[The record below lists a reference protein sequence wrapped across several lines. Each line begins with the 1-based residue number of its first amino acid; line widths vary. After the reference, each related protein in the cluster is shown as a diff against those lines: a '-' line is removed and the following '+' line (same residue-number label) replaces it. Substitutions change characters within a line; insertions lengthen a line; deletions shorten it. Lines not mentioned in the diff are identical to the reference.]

1 MNNQNKTVTVSAR
14 IKESTLNKI
23 LKINKDFMIGSTGN
37 IFNTTLNKSEVI
49 ERAIDILFE
58 LDLSDYETFLN
69 VTGHVVNDFYKEC
82 KNTSQ
87 KYVLRVVRKDEV
99 M

>member
-1 MNNQNKTVTVSAR
+1 MNSSNKTVTVSAR

-23 LKINKDFMIGSTGN
+23 IKINKDFMIGSTGN
-37 IFNTTLNKSEVI
+37 IFNTALNKSEVI
-49 ERAIDILFE
+49 EKAINLLFE
-58 LDLSDYETFLN
+58 LDLSDYETFFN
-69 VTGHVVNDFYKEC
+69 VTGHVVNDYYKEC

-87 KYVLRVVRKDEV
+87 KYVLRIVRKDEI